1 MVAQLKLPRRT
12 NKKTFQ
18 SGKLQRDKN
27 NQQAQSITMSTTFNV
42 LRYSALGAG
51 VFYGAYHRYSL
62 ESSFAKQQAAK
73 QWKHEEK
80 LIAQAKAEYQKLTNP
95 QVVKPATSTPGSI
108 NWEDPNLDLG
118 KALESLIATLD

>member
-27 NQQAQSITMSTTFNV
+27 NQQAQFITMSTTFNV
-42 LRYSALGAG
+42 LRYSALGVG